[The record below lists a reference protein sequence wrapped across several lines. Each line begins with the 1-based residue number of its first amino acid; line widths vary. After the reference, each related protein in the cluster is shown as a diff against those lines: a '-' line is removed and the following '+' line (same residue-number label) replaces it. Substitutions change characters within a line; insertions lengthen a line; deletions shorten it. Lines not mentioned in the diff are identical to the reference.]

1 MGYANVFNYQIFK
14 FYMREIT
21 CTLLTLTVHEYT
33 TQRLHAFYVRVGA
46 ATPLT
51 RTVDQKLLGYRIL
64 AKWGLD
70 TRLLQVMR
78 C

>member
-1 MGYANVFNYQIFK
+1 MQMCLTTRSLNF
-14 FYMREIT
+14 T
-21 CTLLTLTVHEYT
+21 CVKLHAPYLHALSMNT
-33 TQRLHAFYVRVGA
+33 THRLHAFYVRVSA

-64 AKWGLD
+64 AKWGLK